1 MVVVL
6 PSRLNAGPGKR
17 GCLERL
23 QVFIGLEEIK
33 LSRIPD
39 TEANCAR
46 DCSLIAYESD
56 GVASL
61 SRRGVAFGVCAKQIA
76 KLSRCTLIA
85 DALMDGGVA
94 WVAGFDSALLVERDG
109 AEAVEADE
117 RGVEGLVWGVGRVL
131 FFGALGSWLGSGHG
145 AAGFG
150 GDKIFAIIFGCL
162 SVDWFVAG

>member
-1 MVVVL
+1 MCQGLLFDRV
-6 PSRLNAGPGKR
+6 R
-17 GCLERL
+17 ERW
-23 QVFIGLEEIK
+23 G
-33 LSRIPD
+33 RIPEPPGRSVRGLRETD
-39 TEANCAR
+39 LE
-46 DCSLIAYESD
+46 IQQ
-56 GVASL
+56 
-61 SRRGVAFGVCAKQIA
+61 RRID
-76 KLSRCTLIA
+76 S

-150 GDKIFAIIFGCL
+150 GDEIFAIIFGCL